1 MTGGGPRRL
10 PQEQVPSGFKGNERE
25 PSLSSTRHDPSLR
38 AARGLIAST
47 PPPAEKFSRVRPIPY
62 PQVTYRHLAR
72 SASRDSDAPKK
83 RSPHRAHARR
93 RLVLCPAAAAEE
105 NEKKRKR
112 ILPLHDEKKDVHLSY
127 PALPHVYFRP
137 RRSTTMVDLDELSS
151 HF

>member
-83 RSPHRAHARR
+83 RSPRRAHARR

-105 NEKKRKR
+105 NEKKGKEYCHYMMRKKMF
-112 ILPLHDEKKDVHLSY
+112 I
-127 PALPHVYFRP
+127 
-137 RRSTTMVDLDELSS
+137 
-151 HF
+151 